1 MPGWC
6 AGGGTEVF
14 RFATAFAGT
23 FTFVV
28 FVGVFAL
35 EFSRGTYRT
44 MLLRQPGRVR
54 LLAGK
59 LAAMLAFAGAALACT
74 EAVMWVAARLMAPAF
89 GVRTGAWTGV
99 DALGAAVVDL
109 ASVLVWVTG
118 YAVLGMT
125 VAVLLRSVPL
135 ALAVG
140 IAWAGPTEHLLA
152 DAWEPAT
159 RVFPGLLL
167 EVVGWGGTPEVTFT
181 RALLTVVAYTAAAA
195 AVSATVF
202 AHRDVTT

>member
-44 MLLRQPGRVR
+44 MLLR
-54 LLAGK
+54 LL
-59 LAAMLAFAGAALACT
+59 
-74 EAVMWVAARLMAPAF
+74 APAF
-89 GVRTGAWTGV
+89 GVSAGAWTGL

-109 ASVLVWVTG
+109 ASMLVWVTG